1 MSLSELKFNA
11 AEKVVLR
18 AHSSYSIGR
27 HSPAEMAVA
36 AKRQGLSVIALT
48 DRATVSGIP
57 EMITAGEKLGV
68 YVIPGV
74 EVNSSGGIILGYF
87 VDYQDENLLKFLR
100 KIKKAKK
107 SEDATDFIP
116 SSQEVV
122 QAISKAGGLPVRA
135 GVDDGMFT
143 ESEVTGADILPKFQE
158 KLPDNSLHKDYFK
171 RMLWRSANLSSK
183 EFAESLQPQFV
194 RIKKLKF
201 GHLVNTT
208 DDDKEIPADFQGYPF
223 IIIRGESLD
232 KTQAIR
238 NILSSFH
245 CPMISEIKTD
255 LYREIAWKIYKM
267 GNGSTVQKTRNLL
280 KFNLDDRLYGK
291 RSAQCLIFSFQNPNN
306 VHLREIKKALRTE
319 LGSMRFYRLEYLNH
333 IDIFFTSFVHIPDE
347 ENIQHENWILHN
359 LGISVPLV

>member
-1 MSLSELKFNA
+1 VSLSELKFDA

-18 AHSSYSIGR
+18 VHSSYSIGK
-27 HSPAEMAVA
+27 HSPAEMAVL

-48 DRATVSGIP
+48 DRDTVSGIP
-57 EMITAGEKLGV
+57 EMITAGEKLGI

-74 EVNSSGGIILGYF
+74 EANSSDGVIVGYF
-87 VDYQDENLLKFLR
+87 IDYQDENLLKFLR
-100 KIKKAKK
+100 KIKKTKK
-107 SEDATDFIP
+107 SEDGTDFIP

-122 QAISKAGGLPVRA
+122 QAISKAGGLPIRA
-135 GVDDGMFT
+135 GVDNRVFA
-143 ESEVTGADILPKFQE
+143 ESEVTGADILPKLQE
-158 KLPDNSLHKDYFK
+158 KLSDSSLHKDYFK
-171 RMLWRSANLSSK
+171 RMLWRSANLSSE
-183 EFAESLQPQFV
+183 EFVESLQPQFL

-208 DDDKEIPADFQGYPF
+208 DDDKEIPANFQGYPF
-223 IIIRGESLD
+223 IIIRGESLAN
-232 KTQAIR
+232 TQTIR

-245 CPMISEIKTD
+245 CPVISEIKTD
-255 LYREIAWKIYKM
+255 RYREIAWKIYKM
-267 GNGSTVQKTRNLL
+267 ENGSTVQKTRNLL

-291 RSAQCLIFSFQNPNN
+291 KSARCLVFFFQNPDN

-319 LGSMRFYRLEYLNH
+319 LGSIRFYRVEYLNH

-347 ENIQHENWILHN
+347 ENIRHENWILHT